1 MILSTFF
8 RQIKTK
14 ILVKQ
19 SRTISDDSLRARATF
34 GPCSS
39 HAAHVQL
46 VLIKKSKHE
55 VSENEN
61 YSKYFVLCL
70 ILTTKWIFTRVPN
83 ISTLKSNAIVPVET
97 PQSAWISS
105 LVGSTYGLLHKP
117 KLVAIKLEIIASKCF
132 LELFFT
138 ICLHL
143 QLRERRGIF
152 AIQVTRQK
160 GKIFVLFEWF
170 DVKTVECSVD
180 ICMLFL

>member
-1 MILSTFF
+1 MIRLCLFWDFVYFS
-8 RQIKTK
+8 RQNKIK
-14 ILVKQ
+14 IIVKQ
-19 SRTISDDSLRARATF
+19 DGTIFDDSLRVRATF
-34 GPCSS
+34 GPCSN

-83 ISTLKSNAIVPVET
+83 ISSLKSNAIELEET

-132 LELFFT
+132 LEHFFT
-138 ICLHL
+138 ICLRL

-152 AIQVTRQK
+152 VIQVTRQK
-160 GKIFVLFEWF
+160 GKTF
-170 DVKTVECSVD
+170 D
-180 ICMLFL
+180 FLSDLT